1 MLENKILIIDFDS
14 TFIKVETLDELA
26 KLILKNDPEKESKI
40 HKITE
45 ITNSAMVGEIDFQ
58 TALVKRL
65 DILSLTKQDIIEVT
79 NIISTLISHSFKRN
93 KEFIKSIS
101 QNIWIVSGGFKD
113 VIDPIVMDYGIK
125 SNRVLANTFL
135 YKNQSVIGCD
145 ENNDLFKDKGKIIA
159 IEKQY
164 ISGKKFMVGDG
175 YTDYEVFKSGT
186 ADHFICF
193 TENLL
198 REKVSQL
205 AIHHANTFEELIK
218 IIEDL

>member
-26 KLILKNDPEKESKI
+26 KLILINDPEKESKI

-45 ITNSAMVGEIDFQ
+45 ITNSAMAGEINFQ
-58 TALVKRL
+58 TALTQRL
-65 DILSLTKQDIIEVT
+65 NILSLTKWDLDEVT
-79 NIISTLISHSFKRN
+79 IQLSSLVSDSFKRN
-93 KEFIKSIS
+93 KELIKSIS

-113 VIDPIVMDYGIK
+113 VIDPIVIDYGIQ

-135 YKNQSVIGCD
+135 YKNQTVIGCD
-145 ENNDLFKDKGKIIA
+145 ENNDLFKDKGKILA
-159 IEKQY
+159 IEKQH
-164 ISGKKFMVGDG
+164 ISGKKFMIGDG
-175 YTDYEVFKSGT
+175 YTDYEVFKHGT